1 MRVTAR
7 DTDGL
12 LFALETG
19 EDVSR
24 VIDVL
29 GRFRSLSA
37 DGRSPFWT
45 VVSEHEGHPLWGAVG
60 GSKRY
65 VLFTRN
71 DDGSLRAIVK
81 FTEHALAGAVADPP
95 RLAGRGPDG
104 KHLWARAVAEIVA
117 EHEVQSKGVPLACLL
132 QAHWDDPVGPPF
144 PALMRLQAATPEH
157 LRELAPR
164 LSLKPFGLYV
174 RANADPAFDN
184 PGSFVGLDP
193 GTDLSGWTHIDW
205 RDERGRLASITTIP
219 GEPGHVVTTLSGK
232 ALRWTRPQRKQ
243 APAPVLV
250 VWRRRAGRAGPA
262 IDARLLDPEED
273 PNALRVFYDDESATG
288 LQRLALEVGPKQ
300 FASMTELSPWAARRF
315 ARTGKPTGSMIRRAL
330 KGVGVATVEVRTCRC
345 GRVLQRPNAQACSA
359 PCRQRAY
366 RDRLGDLS

>member
-1 MRVTAR
+1 MAR

-12 LFALETG
+12 LFALEKG
-19 EDVSR
+19 EDVSL

-29 GRFRSLSA
+29 GRFRSLSV
-37 DGRSPFWT
+37 DGCSPFWT
-45 VVSEHEGHPLWGAVG
+45 VVSENERHPLWGTVG

-71 DDGSLRAIVK
+71 DDGSLRTIVK

-104 KHLWARAVAEIVA
+104 KHLWARAVAEIMA
-117 EHEVQSKGVPLACLL
+117 EHAVRSKRVPLACLL

-157 LRELAPR
+157 LRDLEPR
-164 LSLKPFGLYV
+164 LRLKPFGLYV

-193 GTDLSGWTHIDW
+193 GTDLSAWWHVDW
-205 RDERGRLASITTIP
+205 WDERGQPVSISTSP
-219 GEPGHVVTTLSGK
+219 GEPGHVVTTLSDK
-232 ALRWTRPQRKQ
+232 ALRWTRPQRKRD
-243 APAPVLV
+243 PGSILV

-273 PNALRVFYDDESATG
+273 PNELRVFYDDESATG

-330 KGVGVATVEVRTCRC
+330 KGLGVATAEVRTCSC
-345 GRVLQRPNAQACSA
+345 GQVLQRPNAQACSA
-359 PCRQRAY
+359 SCRQRAY
-366 RDRLGDLS
+366 RNRHGAPA